1 MSKLPNLAPT
11 LMLKLTPGTGI
22 TATVDIGED
31 TEVTTDLMATMDT
44 TERDLLMMPLPLVPT
59 PMLQLT
65 PGTGIT
71 AMEDIGEDTEVTMA
85 DLMDMVTTERDLLM
99 RVPPPNLAPTPILQL
114 TRGTVT
120 TGMVTTGLTVMVTT
134 ALATEAITGDKKW
147 TSRTT
152 SDLSLP
158 ADSSVKRQFLQNNFL
173 FTLLKNSFVLCIR
186 VPGTVFNYLQSRN
199 NKNPK

>member
-1 MSKLPNLAPT
+1 
-11 LMLKLTPGTGI
+11 
-22 TATVDIGED
+22 
-31 TEVTTDLMATMDT
+31 MDT

-65 PGTGIT
+65 PGTVIT
-71 AMEDIGEDTEVTMA
+71 AMEDTEVTMVA
-85 DLMDMVTTERDLLM
+85 TIDLMDMVTTERDLLM
-99 RVPPPNLAPTPILQL
+99 RLPPPNLAPTLMPKL
-114 TRGTVT
+114 TPGTVT

-134 ALATEAITGDKKW
+134 GTDHTGDKKW

-186 VPGTVFNYLQSRN
+186 VPGTVFNY
-199 NKNPK
+199 

>member
-1 MSKLPNLAPT
+1 MP
-11 LMLKLTPGTGI
+11 KLTRGTVT
-22 TATVDIGED
+22 TATATGLTDMGTTVTD
-31 TEVTTDLMATMDT
+31 T
-44 TERDLLMMPLPLVPT
+44 
-59 PMLQLT
+59 
-65 PGTGIT
+65 
-71 AMEDIGEDTEVTMA
+71 
-85 DLMDMVTTERDLLM
+85 TTERDLLM
-99 RVPPPNLAPTPILQL
+99 RVPPPNLAPTLMPKL

-120 TGMVTTGLTVMVTT
+120 TGMVTGLTVMVTT
-134 ALATEAITGDKKW
+134 GTDHTVMLTGDKKW

-158 ADSSVKRQFLQNNFL
+158 ADSSVKRQFLQDNFL

>member
-1 MSKLPNLAPT
+1 
-11 LMLKLTPGTGI
+11 
-22 TATVDIGED
+22 
-31 TEVTTDLMATMDT
+31 
-44 TERDLLMMPLPLVPT
+44 MPLPLVPT

-65 PGTGIT
+65 PGTVMM
-71 AMEDIGEDTEVTMA
+71 AMEDTEVTMVA
-85 DLMDMVTTERDLLM
+85 TMERDLLM
-99 RVPPPNLAPTPILQL
+99 MLPPPNLAPTPILQL

>member
-1 MSKLPNLAPT
+1 MMLLPLPNLVPT
-11 LMLKLTPGTGI
+11 LMPK
-22 TATVDIGED
+22 
-31 TEVTTDLMATMDT
+31 
-44 TERDLLMMPLPLVPT
+44 
-59 PMLQLT
+59 
-65 PGTGIT
+65 
-71 AMEDIGEDTEVTMA
+71 
-85 DLMDMVTTERDLLM
+85 
-99 RVPPPNLAPTPILQL
+99 L

-120 TGMVTTGLTVMVTT
+120 TGMVTGLTVMVTTGTDLMDMVTMERDLLMRVPLPNLVPTPMLQLTRGTDITVMPTGLTVMVTT
-134 ALATEAITGDKKW
+134 ALAIEAITGDKKW

-158 ADSSVKRQFLQNNFL
+158 ADSTVKRQFLQNNFL

>member
-1 MSKLPNLAPT
+1 
-11 LMLKLTPGTGI
+11 
-22 TATVDIGED
+22 
-31 TEVTTDLMATMDT
+31 MDT

-65 PGTGIT
+65 PGTVIT
-71 AMEDIGEDTEVTMA
+71 AMEDTEVTMVA
-85 DLMDMVTTERDLLM
+85 TIDLMDMVTTERDLLM
-99 RVPPPNLAPTPILQL
+99 RLPPPNLAPTLMPKL
-114 TRGTVT
+114 TPGTVT

-134 ALATEAITGDKKW
+134 ALAIEAITGDKKW